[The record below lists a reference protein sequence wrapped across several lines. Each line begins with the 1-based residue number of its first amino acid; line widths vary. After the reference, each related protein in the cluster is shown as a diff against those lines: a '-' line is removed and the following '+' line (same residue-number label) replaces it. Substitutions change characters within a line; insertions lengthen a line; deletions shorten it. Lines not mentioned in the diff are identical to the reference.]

1 MKTLPACLAGIVSL
15 SFPAAAQLVF
25 TEIHYH
31 PVEGPAFNADGT
43 TCHHLTND
51 IHEFVEIQTPLARP
65 WTSPAWKTMG
75 QIRVLLTFERS
86 QKQNVRR

>member
-43 TCHHLTND
+43 TCHHLVSPESNSLCFLEATN
-51 IHEFVEIQTPLARP
+51 
-65 WTSPAWKTMG
+65 
-75 QIRVLLTFERS
+75 
-86 QKQNVRR
+86 